1 MNRLKKITAWTLVTL
16 ATIAVA
22 FVAVVLVRSQRTFDA
37 PYPQIQAST
46 EPAVIERGRYLVY
59 GPAHCVACHTP
70 NEQEDAIKAG
80 ATPPLIGGH
89 KFELPFGNV
98 YGPNLTPDKETGIGR
113 YTDGELARTLR
124 HGVMPGG
131 RAAIPFMEFQHLSD
145 EDLTAVISFLRAE
158 KPVRNAVPD
167 NELNFIGKAV
177 MAFAME
183 PVGPSRPLLAKTPAE
198 GTMERGEYLATSVAN
213 CAACHTKRNLVTGEF
228 ISARFAGGM
237 EFDVPGDEDR
247 LVVSPNLTPS
257 KTGRIT
263 NWDEE
268 QFLGRFA
275 AGVGIRQSH
284 MPWRQFQKMSESDL
298 RSIYRYL
305 KTLQPVENDPGPSLQ
320 VKKKGKKA

>member
-1 MNRLKKITAWTLVTL
+1 
-16 ATIAVA
+16 
-22 FVAVVLVRSQRTFDA
+22 
-37 PYPQIQAST
+37 
-46 EPAVIERGRYLVY
+46 
-59 GPAHCVACHTP
+59 
-70 NEQEDAIKAG
+70 
-80 ATPPLIGGH
+80 
-89 KFELPFGNV
+89 
-98 YGPNLTPDKETGIGR
+98 
-113 YTDGELARTLR
+113 
-124 HGVMPGG
+124 
-131 RAAIPFMEFQHLSD
+131 
-145 EDLTAVISFLRAE
+145 
-158 KPVRNAVPD
+158 
-167 NELNFIGKAV
+167 
-177 MAFAME
+177 
-183 PVGPSRPLLAKTPAE
+183 
-198 GTMERGEYLATSVAN
+198 MERGEYLATSVAN